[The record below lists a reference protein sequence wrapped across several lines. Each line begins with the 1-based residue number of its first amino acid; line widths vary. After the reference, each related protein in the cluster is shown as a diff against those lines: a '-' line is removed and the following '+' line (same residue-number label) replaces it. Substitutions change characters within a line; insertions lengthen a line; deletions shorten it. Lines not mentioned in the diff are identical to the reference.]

1 MTEIKSTRYV
11 ALDVLRGMTVA
22 GMILVN
28 NPGSWAHIFPPLA
41 HAKWAGCT
49 PTDLVFPF
57 FLFVVGAAM
66 AFSFAK
72 YNEGLNSASVK
83 KLLKRGA
90 LIFLVGFGLN
100 AFPFYPTSPN
110 PDLSVWENFVY
121 RWEHVRIVGVLQRIA
136 MCYVLGGFVALWMRS
151 TKKIIASMGVLMI
164 LHWLILY
171 LIGDSSAELVN
182 GASGAFSLAGQGADD
197 IDIAIFGTDHIYKGF
212 GIPFDPEGLLG
223 SLSGACTVLLGFL
236 LGNMIR
242 TNNNKMEVVAK
253 LYTIG
258 LICIGAGL
266 VWSICYPIIKALW
279 TGSYVLYAGG
289 WAAIMLAFFIYF
301 IDIKGKERIFTPFKA
316 LGMNPLFAF
325 VMAGLFAKILG
336 MMIKWKSVVT
346 LADGTVTEKSW
357 SVLSWFYN
365 NVCVAIV
372 GENNEISSLL
382 FALVYV
388 AVFTAMA
395 MVLYKKK
402 IVIKL

>member
-1 MTEIKSTRYV
+1 MSSIKTNRYV

-28 NPGSWAHIFPPLA
+28 NPGTWGSIYPPLR
-41 HAKWAGCT
+41 HAAWAGCT

-72 YNEGLNSASVK
+72 YSEGLNAASVK
-83 KLLKRGA
+83 KLIKRGI
-90 LIFLVGFGLN
+90 LIFLVGLGLN
-100 AFPFYPTSPN
+100 AFPFYPTSPD
-110 PDLSVWENFVY
+110 PDLTFWGNLADY
-121 RWEHVRIVGVLQRIA
+121 WGHVRIVGVLQRIA
-136 MCYVLGGFVALWMRS
+136 MCYILGGLVALWLKS
-151 TKKIIASMGVLMI
+151 AKKIIISMGVLMG
-164 LHWLILY
+164 LHWLILF
-171 LIGDSSAELVN
+171 LIGDHSAPLVN
-182 GASGAFSLAGQGADD
+182 GAAGSFSLAGQNADV
-197 IDIAIFGTDHIYKGF
+197 IDLAIFGESHIYKGF

-223 SLSGACTVLLGFL
+223 ALSGACTVLLGYL
-236 LGNMIR
+236 IGNKIR
-242 TNNNKMEVVAK
+242 NTESKIDVVAQ

-258 LICIGAGL
+258 MLCLAGGL
-266 VWSICYPIIKALW
+266 VWSLCYPIIKALW

-289 WAAIMLAFFIYF
+289 WSILMLAFFIYL
-301 IDIKGKERIFTPFKA
+301 IDVKGKEKIFTPFKA

-336 MMIKWKSVVT
+336 RMIKWTSMIT
-346 LADGTVTEKSW
+346 LADGSVKEKTW

-372 GENNEISSLL
+372 GESNELSSLIY
-382 FALVYV
+382 ALVYV

-395 MVLYKKK
+395 MFLYKKK

>member
-1 MTEIKSTRYV
+1 MSSIKTNRYV

-28 NPGSWAHIFPPLA
+28 NPGTWGSIYPPLR
-41 HAKWAGCT
+41 HAAWAGCT

-72 YNEGLNSASVK
+72 YSEGLNATSVK
-83 KLLKRGA
+83 KLIKRGI
-90 LIFLVGFGLN
+90 LIFLVGLGLN
-100 AFPFYPTSPN
+100 AFPFYPTSPD
-110 PDLSVWENFVY
+110 PDLTFWGNLADY
-121 RWEHVRIVGVLQRIA
+121 WGHVRIVGVLQRIA
-136 MCYVLGGFVALWMRS
+136 MCYILGGLVALWLKS
-151 TKKIIASMGVLMI
+151 TKKIIISMGVLMG
-164 LHWLILY
+164 LHWLILF
-171 LIGDSSAELVN
+171 LIGDHSAPLVN
-182 GASGAFSLAGQGADD
+182 GAAGSFSLAGQNADV
-197 IDIAIFGTDHIYKGF
+197 IDLAIFGESHIYKGF

-223 SLSGACTVLLGFL
+223 ALSGACTVLLGYL
-236 LGNMIR
+236 IGNKIR
-242 TNNNKMEVVAK
+242 NTESKIDVVAQ

-258 LICIGAGL
+258 MLCLAGGL
-266 VWSICYPIIKALW
+266 VWSLCYPIIKALW

-289 WAAIMLAFFIYF
+289 WSILMLAFFIYL
-301 IDIKGKERIFTPFKA
+301 IDVKGKEKIFTPFKA

-336 MMIKWKSVVT
+336 RMIKWTSMIT
-346 LADGTVTEKSW
+346 LADGSVKEKTW

-372 GENNEISSLL
+372 GESNELSSLIY
-382 FALVYV
+382 ALVYV

-395 MVLYKKK
+395 MFLYKKK

>member
-1 MTEIKSTRYV
+1 
-11 ALDVLRGMTVA
+11 
-22 GMILVN
+22 
-28 NPGSWAHIFPPLA
+28 
-41 HAKWAGCT
+41 
-49 PTDLVFPF
+49 
-57 FLFVVGAAM
+57 
-66 AFSFAK
+66 
-72 YNEGLNSASVK
+72 
-83 KLLKRGA
+83 
-90 LIFLVGFGLN
+90 
-100 AFPFYPTSPN
+100 
-110 PDLSVWENFVY
+110 
-121 RWEHVRIVGVLQRIA
+121 

-242 TNNNKMEVVAK
+242 TNSNKMEVVAK

-301 IDIKGKERIFTPFKA
+301 IDIKGKEKIFTPFKA
-316 LGMNPLFAF
+316 LGMNA
-325 VMAGLFAKILG
+325 
-336 MMIKWKSVVT
+336 
-346 LADGTVTEKSW
+346 LALY
-357 SVLSWFYN
+357 VLSAVLMVINWRYIGWDYTAVF
-365 NVCVAIV
+365 
-372 GENNEISSLL
+372 GSTKFLSLL
-382 FALVYV
+382 FALLYMLLHLVI
-388 AVFTAMA
+388 AVIM
-395 MVLYKKK
+395 YKKK
-402 IVIKL
+402 IFIKL